1 MYVDAWHKHR
11 HQQPLQPVEA
21 QIADVVE
28 LHPEYHALFND
39 RDAIIDKDWLPEGG
53 ASNPFLHM
61 GLHLA
66 VRDQVA
72 TDRPV
77 GINAAYQ
84 QLLRKRGSR
93 HEAEHQ
99 LIECLAEAL
108 WAAQRSGQ
116 PPDEA
121 AYLLKVRSLK

>member
-1 MYVDAWHKHR
+1 MYIDAWRKHR
-11 HQQPLQPVEA
+11 NREPMQPLEA
-21 QIADVVE
+21 QIADVIE
-28 LHPEYHALFND
+28 LHPEYHTLFGD
-39 RDAIIDKDWLPEGG
+39 TDSLLDKDWLPEGG

-72 TDRPV
+72 TDRPA
-77 GINAAYQ
+77 GIAAAYQ
-84 QLLRKRGSR
+84 TLLHKRGSR

-99 LIECLAEAL
+99 MIECLAEAL
-108 WAAQRSGQ
+108 WSAQRSGQ

-121 AYLLKVRSLK
+121 AYLHKIRSTS